1 MDVSLHE
8 EDRERKCSLIF
19 SSDSTILIPKE
30 ILKSIE
36 VTIYRCNVHT
46 FIYIYIICIILINI
60 CEKKKKRRIATFVY
74 LHNGLVVLH
83 SFFTLSSVR
92 RMHHI
97 APFSFF
103 LKHRNCALFIKK
115 QITNIYDLR
124 CSITGFETR
133 IV

>member
-46 FIYIYIICIILINI
+46 FIYIYNMYNI
-60 CEKKKKRRIATFVY
+60 DKYLRKKKKKRRIATFVY

>member
-60 CEKKKKRRIATFVY
+60 CEKKKKKK
-74 LHNGLVVLH
+74 NCN
-83 SFFTLSSVR
+83 VR
-92 RMHHI
+92 VF
-97 APFSFF
+97 A
-103 LKHRNCALFIKK
+103 
-115 QITNIYDLR
+115 
-124 CSITGFETR
+124 
-133 IV
+133 